1 MIVRKS
7 SVFPASRE
15 VVFEKLQRP
24 ETLQYIAKPSS
35 GFGQTLFLCP
45 QAEEMDPVAEGE
57 RRKSNINGGWTNDSP
72 YDD

>member
-7 SVFPASRE
+7 SVFPASRD
-15 VVFEKLQRP
+15 VVFEKLQKP

-45 QAEEMDPVAEGE
+45 QAEEMDPVAEEKGA
-57 RRKSNINGGWTNDSP
+57 KAI
-72 YDD
+72 